1 MELKK
6 LLQFTFQERE
16 DISHQLD
23 IARSQKNRA
32 LNRYEGWENGF
43 LFKRIFKKSFATRK
57 VEAETATAHVAE
69 LEEQLQLTTVAT
81 HVEIEKEQAEPYFRM
96 RDDFAGLCECAAI
109 WDVKTHQATDKFHER
124 TTANTRI
131 GRERVPF
138 SLGTCDL
145 IQWEQK
151 VPHLQNAK
159 GGDLY
164 LYPGFILYRAG
175 KEAFSVIDY
184 HDVDGKAASVS
195 FQEEEGVPKDSKIV
209 GQAWAKSNKDGSPD
223 RRFTNNYQ
231 IPIALYAAV
240 TFKSP
245 SGLWEEF
252 QFSNPERLVRFL
264 ISLNAFVASFGANQ
278 SGSSAN

>member
-1 MELKK
+1 M
-6 LLQFTFQERE
+6 
-16 DISHQLD
+16 IS
-23 IARSQKNRA
+23 R
-32 LNRYEGWENGF
+32 G
-43 LFKRIFKKSFATRK
+43 
-57 VEAETATAHVAE
+57 
-69 LEEQLQLTTVAT
+69 
-81 HVEIEKEQAEPYFRM
+81 
-96 RDDFAGLCECAAI
+96 CECEAI

-131 GRERVPF
+131 GRDHVTF

-184 HDVDGKAASVS
+184 HDVEGKAVSVS
-195 FQEEEGVPKDSKIV
+195 FQEEEGVPKDSKVV
-209 GQAWAKSNKDGSPD
+209 GQTWAKANKNGSPD
-223 RRFTNNYQ
+223 RRFARNNQ

-240 TFKSP
+240 TFKSL

-252 QFSNPERLVRFL
+252 QFSNPDRPVRF
-264 ISLNAFVASFGANQ
+264 AFVASFAKSPTNT
-278 SGSSAN
+278 NPN